1 MQNGYI
7 LLAPALYAASMYMI
21 LGRLIRACHA
31 HHLSPIPV
39 RRITRVFVGGDIIS
53 FTIQASGGSMAISSF
68 SLIKISRIV
77 VVLGLFVQVIIF
89 GFFIYISNVVHR
101 RLLKSPTEIVQENTI
116 PWKRYLYIL
125 YATSG
130 IILVRG
136 IFRIIEYIEGNNGF
150 FISYKA
156 FLYIFDAMLMA
167 VVMTIFLVC
176 HDCQEGHPVFYSTFT
191 AANYRGEAAGYSAE
205 GKNLYGSFLEQLS
218 FSELAVV
225 KEMSIINVSK
235 LVKTSEKDILVVTGL
250 GGIGLVSIMTAKLK
264 CYKIII
270 GVNRLPDRL
279 QLAKSLGAAY
289 MTNTADKSL
298 DVRQE
303 IQKSQVD

>member
-31 HHLSPIPV
+31 HHLSAIPV

-53 FTIQASGGSMAISSF
+53 FTIQASGGSMAMGSF

-101 RLLKSPTEIVQENTI
+101 RLLKSPTEIVQEDTI

-136 IFRIIEYIEGNNGF
+136 IFCIIEYIEGNNGF
-150 FISYKA
+150 FISHKA

-205 GKNLYGSFLEQLS
+205 GKNLYGSFFEQLS

-235 LVKTSEKDILVVTGL
+235 LVKSEDELKIFIPL
-250 GGIGLVSIMTAKLK
+250 GCGF
-264 CYKIII
+264 
-270 GVNRLPDRL
+270 
-279 QLAKSLGAAY
+279 
-289 MTNTADKSL
+289 
-298 DVRQE
+298 
-303 IQKSQVD
+303 